1 MLFVA
6 GIDVSIKHSLISQS
20 PSHTHPRAHTHAHMR
35 TRTHTHTRT
44 HAHTHTRTHAHTH
57 AHTHTKQ
64 NLLVCRPVRK
74 NTIGVKTS
82 DPLTMYKRHVV
93 ILTAGEYL
101 GITSFDQTRNNQRVV
116 LVISKYLQG
125 NDVYYMLWIVVLSD
139 PHNDNARQRI
149 SNSNICT
156 TVSLKKNY

>member
-1 MLFVA
+1 MFFVA
-6 GIDVSIKHSLISQS
+6 AIDVSIKHSLISQS
-20 PSHTHPRAHTHAHMR
+20 PSHTHTPARTHTHAHTR
-35 TRTHTHTRT
+35 TRTHTRT
-44 HAHTHTRTHAHTH
+44 HAHARTHTHTYTHTH
-57 AHTHTKQ
+57 THTHTKP

-125 NDVYYMLWIVVLSD
+125 NDVYYML
-139 PHNDNARQRI
+139 
-149 SNSNICT
+149 
-156 TVSLKKNY
+156 